1 MPRLSVVSAHTS
13 PLEQP
18 STGDAGGMNV
28 YLAAVL
34 PELAVLGWEVTV
46 LTRGSGTLPLAPGVE
61 VVGVPVPEGDKYALA
76 AAAPVFAHAAAGA
89 DVVHSHYWVS
99 GLAGML
105 TGAPHVHSMHSNSL
119 AKNVRLVP
127 GDAREPEERIRSEH
141 SVLAS
146 ADAVV
151 VAGTAEYDD
160 VVRGYGVDAGKVT
173 IVAPGVDP
181 RFRPGTAE
189 RPREIVL
196 VGRMQPLKG
205 QLLAVQALARI
216 PAGERPVLRLVGGPA
231 PGREGYLDQ
240 VAEAVRTLGVADS
253 VRFDGVA
260 DRDET
265 AVRLRSARLA
275 LVPSAAETFGLIAL
289 EAAASGTPVL
299 ARRTTG
305 LVDAVSEGRSGV
317 LIDSDDPGVWAAEIR
332 RLLADSVERERLG
345 RGGVEWAAAHS
356 WASTAARLDA
366 VYRGLLAG

>member
-1 MPRLSVVSAHTS
+1 MPSLAVVSAHTS

-34 PELAVLGWEVTV
+34 PELAALGWDVRV
-46 LTRGSGTLPLAPGVE
+46 LTRGAGSRLLAPGVE
-61 VVGVPVPEGDKYALA
+61 VVGVPVAAGDKYSLA
-76 AAAPVFAHAAAGA
+76 SSAPEFARAAAGA

-99 GLAGML
+99 GLAGAL
-105 TGAPHVHSMHSNSL
+105 TGAPHVHSMHSSSL
-119 AKNVRLVP
+119 AKNARLAA
-127 GDAREPEERIRSEH
+127 GDVAEPEERIRAER

-151 VAGTAEYDD
+151 VAGAAERDD
-160 VVRGYGVDAGKVT
+160 VVRGYGVDPARVEV
-173 IVAPGVDP
+173 VAPGVEA
-181 RFRPGTAE
+181 RFHPGGGA
-189 RPREIVL
+189 RDDEIVL
-196 VGRMQPLKG
+196 VGRVQPLKG

-216 PAGERPVLRLVGGPA
+216 PREERPVLRLIGGPA
-231 PGREGYLDQ
+231 PGREGYLREVQ
-240 VAEAVRTLGVADS
+240 EAARAVAEW

-260 DRDET
+260 GRD
-265 AVRLRSARLA
+265 AVAARLRRARLA

-305 LVDAVSEGRSGV
+305 LVDAVSDGRSGV
-317 LIDSDDPGVWAAEIR
+317 LIDSDDPGVWAEEIR
-332 RLLADSVERERLG
+332 RLLADPAERARLG
-345 RGGVEWAAAHS
+345 RGGVDWAATHS

-366 VYRGLLAG
+366 VYRRLLLR

>member
-34 PELAVLGWEVTV
+34 PELAALGWEVQV
-46 LTRGSGTLPLAPGVE
+46 LTRGSGTRRMAPGVE
-61 VVGVPVPEGDKYALA
+61 VVGVPVEAADKYALA
-76 AAAPVFAHAAAGA
+76 SSAGEFARAAVGA

-105 TGAPHVHSMHSNSL
+105 TGSPHVHSMHSNSL

-127 GDAREPEERIRSEH
+127 GDAREPEERIRAEE

-151 VAGTAEYDD
+151 VAGRAEHDD
-160 VVRGYGVDAGKVT
+160 VVRGYGVDARKVT
-173 IVAPGVDP
+173 IVPPGVES
-181 RFRPGTAE
+181 RFRPWALE
-189 RPREIVL
+189 REPEIVL
-196 VGRMQPLKG
+196 VGRVQPLKG

-216 PAGERPVLRLVGGPA
+216 PVGERPVLRIVGAPA
-231 PGREGYLDQ
+231 PGREGYLAQ
-240 VAEAVRTLGVADS
+240 VEEAARTLGVADS

-260 DRDET
+260 DRDG
-265 AVRLRSARLA
+265 AALRLRSARLA

-317 LIDSDDPGVWAAEIR
+317 LIDSDDPGDWAEEIR
-332 RLLADSVERERLG
+332 RLLADPAERARLG
-345 RGGVEWAAAHS
+345 RGGVEWAAEHS

-366 VYRGLLAG
+366 VYRRLLG